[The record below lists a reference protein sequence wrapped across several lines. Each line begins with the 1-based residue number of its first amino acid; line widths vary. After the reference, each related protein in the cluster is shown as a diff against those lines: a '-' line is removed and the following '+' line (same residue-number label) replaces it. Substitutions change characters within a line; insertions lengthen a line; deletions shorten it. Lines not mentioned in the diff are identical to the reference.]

1 VQSVKIHAEYGG
13 YSDRMPMT
21 LRMVTL
27 DCSDPDALS
36 AWWADAV
43 GGTVQTVY
51 PGWFA
56 ILQAEPISLGF
67 QKVPEDKVGKNRVHV
82 DFSVDDRE
90 AAVERLT
97 AAGATVVGEQSVPSG
112 FTWTTLQDPAGNEFC
127 VATAP

>member
-1 VQSVKIHAEYGG
+1 MA
-13 YSDRMPMT
+13 MT
-21 LRMVTL
+21 PRMVTL

-56 ILQAEPISLGF
+56 ILKTKSISLGF

-82 DFSVDDRE
+82 DFSVDDRV

-97 AAGATVVGEQSVPSG
+97 AAGATIVGEHAVPSG
-112 FTWTTLQDPAGNEFC
+112 FTWTVLQDPVGNEFC
-127 VATAP
+127 VAAEA